1 MKTLELTIL
10 QNACVAKDIYLLRLS
25 GAKDIACEPGQFA
38 SLSIPNFFLRRPLGI
53 VDDKDDVL
61 SFLYKVVGEG
71 TLALS
76 RQKEGEKLNVLLPLG
91 HGFEERKTDSL
102 LVGAGL
108 GIAPLL
114 FLAKRMKK
122 EGKSFH
128 IRFAFNTKEDI
139 PLLEDIL
146 SLDPLAKIATLDG
159 SYGTKGL
166 FTDIL
171 EEEDTRKTA
180 YCCGPVPFLKACEK
194 TFEKGYVSLEC
205 RMGCG
210 YGICNGCTLLTPD
223 GKRRKICKDGPVFAF
238 KEVCY

>member
-1 MKTLELTIL
+1 MTTIKMTIL
-10 QNACVAKDIYLLRLS
+10 ENTKVAKDVFLLRLDA
-25 GAKDIACEPGQFA
+25 GRRIECEPGQFA
-38 SLSIPNFFLRRPLGI
+38 SLSIPGFFLRRPLGI
-53 VDDKDDVL
+53 VEEKDGVL

-71 TLALS
+71 TLALTAM
-76 RQKEGEKLNVLLPLG
+76 KKGESLDVLLPLG
-91 HGFEERKTDSL
+91 HGFSERKDDVL

-114 FLAKRMKK
+114 FLAKRMKEEDK
-122 EGKSFH
+122 AFH
-128 IRFAFNTKEDI
+128 IRFAFNAKEDI

-146 SLDPLAKIATLDG
+146 SLDPEARFATMDG
-159 SYGTKGL
+159 SHGTKGI

-171 EEEDTRKTA
+171 DEEDRKRTA
-180 YCCGPVPFLKACEK
+180 YCCGPIPFLKACER
-194 TFEKGYVSLEC
+194 TFPSGYLSLEC

-210 YGICNGCTLLTPD
+210 YGICNGCTVLTPE